1 MDICQS
7 DHKPVMAES
16 WIPIKNIMSDAKEK
30 IKAEI
35 FTEMSMIYESFVSN
49 SQISNSIQNF

>member
-16 WIPIKNIMSDAKEK
+16 YIPIKIVMNDAKEK

-35 FTEMSMIYESFVSN
+35 FTEMSMIYESFITN
-49 SQISNSIQNF
+49 S